1 VALSHELG
9 FFEQSVNETLY
20 FARAGV
26 GYARRWWRIAEPI
39 SVLIVED
46 HRLMVEGLAA
56 LLGEE
61 AQLKVVGIAGTVQ
74 EAVDAAKRLQPQVV
88 LMDYRLPDGTGAD
101 ATERIRMEQPDIA
114 VLFLS
119 ADVSDEAMMLAVDAG
134 ACGYVSKA
142 ASGEE
147 LTDAI
152 LRAGEGE
159 FLLPAAT
166 MSRLLA
172 RQREARRAQAEKD
185 KLVEDLTVREHE
197 VLKMMAAGLDNYD
210 IADRLGIGYGTV
222 RSHVRGVLEKLGAR
236 SRLQAVAFARDSGL
250 ISG

>member
-1 VALSHELG
+1 M
-9 FFEQSVNETLY
+9 
-20 FARAGV
+20 
-26 GYARRWWRIAEPI
+26 AEPL

-46 HRLMVEGLAA
+46 HRLMAEGLAS

-61 AQLKVVGIAGTVQ
+61 PELKVVGTAASVK
-74 EAVDAAKRLQPQVV
+74 EAIDAARTMRPQVV
-88 LMDYRLPDGTGAD
+88 LMDFRLPDGDGAE
-101 ATERIRMEQPDIA
+101 ATERIRKEHPEMA

-119 ADVSDEAMMLAVDAG
+119 ADVSDDAMMRAVDAG

-142 ASGEE
+142 ASADE
-147 LTDAI
+147 LTNAI
-152 LRAGEGE
+152 RRAGEGE

-172 RQREARRAQAEKD
+172 RQREARRSEAAREKLAE
-185 KLVEDLTVREHE
+185 ELTAREHD
-197 VLKMMAAGLDNYD
+197 VLKMMATGLDNYD

-236 SRLQAVAFARDSGL
+236 SRLQAVALARENGL
-250 ISG
+250 ING

>member
-1 VALSHELG
+1 MPRE
-9 FFEQSVNETLY
+9 
-20 FARAGV
+20 R
-26 GYARRWWRIAEPI
+26 PI

-46 HRLMVEGLAA
+46 HRLMAEGLAS

-61 AQLKVVGIAGTVQ
+61 PELAVVGAAGSVK
-74 EAVDAAKRLQPQVV
+74 EAVEAAHSRPPEVV
-88 LMDYRLPDGTGAD
+88 LMDFRLPDGNGAE
-101 ATERIRMEQPDIA
+101 ATDRIRKEHPEVA

-119 ADVSDEAMMLAVDAG
+119 ADISDDAMMLAVDAG

-142 ASGEE
+142 ATAEE
-147 LTDAI
+147 LTNAI
-152 LRAGEGE
+152 KRAGDGE

-172 RQREARRAQAEKD
+172 RQREVRRTQAQRQRME
-185 KLVEDLTVREHE
+185 EDLTSREHE

-210 IADRLGIGYGTV
+210 IAEKLGIGYGTV

-236 SRLQAVAFARDSGL
+236 SRLQAVALARETGL
-250 ISG
+250 VRS

>member
-1 VALSHELG
+1 L
-9 FFEQSVNETLY
+9 
-20 FARAGV
+20 
-26 GYARRWWRIAEPI
+26 AEPI
-39 SVLIVED
+39 TVLIVED

-61 AQLKVVGIAGTVQ
+61 PQLKVVGTAGSVR
-74 EAVDAAKRLQPQVV
+74 EAIEAAASLQPQVV
-88 LMDYRLPDGTGAD
+88 LMDFRLPDGNGAE
-101 ATERIRMEQPDIA
+101 ATERIRQEHPEVA

-119 ADVSDEAMMLAVDAG
+119 ADVSDDAMMLAVDAG

-142 ASGEE
+142 ASAEE
-147 LTDAI
+147 LTSAI
-152 LRAGEGE
+152 RRAGEGE

-172 RQREARRAQAEKD
+172 RQREGRRTQAAKD
-185 KLVEDLTVREHE
+185 RLQEDLTAREHD

-210 IADRLGIGYGTV
+210 IADKLGIGYGTV

-236 SRLQAVAFARDSGL
+236 SRLQAVALARESGL
-250 ISG
+250 IAS